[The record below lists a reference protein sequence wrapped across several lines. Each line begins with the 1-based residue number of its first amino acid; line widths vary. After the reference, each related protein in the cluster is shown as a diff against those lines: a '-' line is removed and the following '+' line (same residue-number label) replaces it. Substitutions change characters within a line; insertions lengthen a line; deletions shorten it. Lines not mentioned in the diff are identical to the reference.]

1 MTAALCLP
9 HPAINDFSYLH
20 TNCLEL
26 SIYLGCDKFPHESE
40 LPREWENNKEALLTF
55 MEQVWG
61 PPRGLVEGW
70 DSIWGEAGEGLGDL
84 LDRTGEQPVGR
95 PCRHQLA
102 SSLQVH
108 RGIKGVVTDEQGI
121 PIANATISVSGINH
135 GVKTGT
141 QVYNYTPLLR
151 MGDQTCARPW
161 QSKPGLPPA
170 QEVPAPLDPDQREG
184 WRGCRFLRQSW
195 GLGGRGDSYLAKPIL
210 LSAASG
216 GDYWRILNPG
226 EYRVTAHAEGYT
238 PSSKTCNVDYDIGA
252 TQCNFILARS
262 NWKRIREI
270 MAMNGNRP
278 IPHIDPSRPMTPQ
291 QRRMQRRRL
300 QYRLRMREQMRLRR
314 LNATTSPATTPTS
327 PPPTPTLLPTAD
339 LAPSSAPSSTMGPWQ
354 FLPETTVNWEESE
367 TETET
372 YTEVVTE
379 FGTELGPEE
388 EEGEEEEGEMVTGP
402 DFPFTTVETYTVNFG
417 DF

>member
-1 MTAALCLP
+1 MHVHACL
-9 HPAINDFSYLH
+9 L
-20 TNCLEL
+20 
-26 SIYLGCDKFPHESE
+26 
-40 LPREWENNKEALLTF
+40 
-55 MEQVWG
+55 
-61 PPRGLVEGW
+61 
-70 DSIWGEAGEGLGDL
+70 
-84 LDRTGEQPVGR
+84 
-95 PCRHQLA
+95 
-102 SSLQVH
+102 LQVH

-141 QVYNYTPLLR
+141 LSACGYGQADLCGSGEATPGRALIPRVPTGGSTLGTGR
-151 MGDQTCARPW
+151 AR
-161 QSKPGLPPA
+161 S
-170 QEVPAPLDPDQREG
+170 
-184 WRGCRFLRQSW
+184 
-195 GLGGRGDSYLAKPIL
+195 LGGGGISERRAGGWGYGRVQGSRTCPLC
-210 LSAASG
+210 AAGG

-238 PSSKTCNVDYDIGA
+238 PSAKTCNVDYDIGA

-291 QRRMQRRRL
+291 QRRLQRRRL

-314 LNATTSPATTPTS
+314 LNATLGPTTPAAPT
-327 PPPTPTLLPTAD
+327 PVTTLPPTPSPTFSPSP
-339 LAPSSAPSSTMGPWQ
+339 APSSSPGPWH
-354 FLPETTVNWEESE
+354 FPPETTTVGWEAE

-379 FGTELGPEE
+379 FGTELGPQEE
-388 EEGEEEEGEMVTGP
+388 EEEMEVDELEEEEETVMGP
-402 DFPFTTVETYTVNFG
+402 DFPFTTAETYTVNFG

>member
-1 MTAALCLP
+1 MGP
-9 HPAINDFSYLH
+9 
-20 TNCLEL
+20 
-26 SIYLGCDKFPHESE
+26 G
-40 LPREWENNKEALLTF
+40 REGALLDSQTH
-55 MEQVWG
+55 
-61 PPRGLVEGW
+61 PP
-70 DSIWGEAGEGLGDL
+70 
-84 LDRTGEQPVGR
+84 
-95 PCRHQLA
+95 
-102 SSLQVH
+102 
-108 RGIKGVVTDEQGI
+108 
-121 PIANATISVSGINH
+121 
-135 GVKTGT
+135 
-141 QVYNYTPLLR
+141 
-151 MGDQTCARPW
+151 
-161 QSKPGLPPA
+161 
-170 QEVPAPLDPDQREG
+170 
-184 WRGCRFLRQSW
+184 
-195 GLGGRGDSYLAKPIL
+195 
-210 LSAASG
+210 SAASG

-278 IPHIDPSRPMTPQ
+278 IPRIDPSRPMTPQ

-339 LAPSSAPSSTMGPWQ
+339 LAPSPAPSSTLGPWQ

-372 YTEVVTE
+372 ETETYTEVVTE
-379 FGTELGPEE
+379 FGPHALSSSPSPCSHL
-388 EEGEEEEGEMVTGP
+388 TGCSYP
-402 DFPFTTVETYTVNFG
+402 VHYQAHQSQGNCEFCSLRPKCLPFPYFL
-417 DF
+417 

>member
-1 MTAALCLP
+1 MG
-9 HPAINDFSYLH
+9 S
-20 TNCLEL
+20 
-26 SIYLGCDKFPHESE
+26 
-40 LPREWENNKEALLTF
+40 
-55 MEQVWG
+55 
-61 PPRGLVEGW
+61 
-70 DSIWGEAGEGLGDL
+70 
-84 LDRTGEQPVGR
+84 
-95 PCRHQLA
+95 PCRPHLA
-102 SSLQVH
+102 SSLQGH
-108 RGIKGVVTDEQGI
+108 RGINGVVTDEQGI

-141 QVYNYTPLLR
+141 QVHNYTPLPR
-151 MGDQTCARPW
+151 MGDQTCACPW
-161 QSKPGLPPA
+161 QSKPGLSCP
-170 QEVPAPLDPDQREG
+170 EVPAPLDPNQTEGGLEGLWVSQTELGPEREG
-184 WRGCRFLRQSW
+184 RPPGSQTR
-195 GLGGRGDSYLAKPIL
+195 PP
-210 LSAASG
+210 SAASG

-314 LNATTSPATTPTS
+314 LNATTSPATAPTS
-327 PPPTPTLLPTAD
+327 PPTTPPLLPTAD
-339 LAPSSAPSSTMGPWQ
+339 LAPSTAPSSTLGPWQ
-354 FLPETTVNWEESE
+354 FLPETTVNWEESETE

>member
-1 MTAALCLP
+1 
-9 HPAINDFSYLH
+9 
-20 TNCLEL
+20 
-26 SIYLGCDKFPHESE
+26 
-40 LPREWENNKEALLTF
+40 

-61 PPRGLVEGW
+61 PLRGLAEGW
-70 DSIWGEAGEGLGDL
+70 GSIWGEAGEGLGDL
-84 LDRTGEQPVGR
+84 LDSTGKQPGGR
-95 PCRHQLA
+95 PCRHHLA

-151 MGDQTCARPW
+151 MGDQTYACPW
-161 QSKPGLPPA
+161 QNKTGLPCPGSPCSSGSRPEGGLEGL
-170 QEVPAPLDPDQREG
+170 QVSQTELGPGREG
-184 WRGCRFLRQSW
+184 AL
-195 GLGGRGDSYLAKPIL
+195 LGSQTHPP
-210 LSAASG
+210 SAASG

-327 PPPTPTLLPTAD
+327 PTSPPPTPTLLPTAD
-339 LAPSSAPSSTMGPWQ
+339 LAPSPAPSSTLGPWQ
-354 FLPETTVNWEESE
+354 FLPETTVNWEDSETETE